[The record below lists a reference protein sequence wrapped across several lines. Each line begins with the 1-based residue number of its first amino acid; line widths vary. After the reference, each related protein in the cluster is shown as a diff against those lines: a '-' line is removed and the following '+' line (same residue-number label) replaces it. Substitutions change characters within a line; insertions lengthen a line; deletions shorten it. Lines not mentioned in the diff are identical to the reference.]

1 MFDSS
6 SNISQCDFAEVCPE
20 VSLFESENFEFEG
33 VVPFNV
39 SADRPQVSVK
49 EKLFKSIGHWQLLAA
64 PDFILS
70 IIRCGYKIL
79 FISSPPPQ
87 LFKNNGS
94 AVNECVF
101 VGDAILKLLRD
112 NRIEEVFSSP
122 DIVNPLSVSVQSSGK
137 KRLILDLRHINI
149 HLYKQKFR
157 CEDLHTIK
165 NVFAKDFF
173 VFSFDLKSG
182 HHHVDIFPDHRK
194 YLAFSWDFGKGH
206 TRYFQ
211 FTVLLFGLSSAPF
224 IFTKLLKPLIT
235 NWRSQGI
242 PIAIFFDDGVGAGSS
257 LEAAKINN
265 SLVRSDLSRWG
276 FEINHGKSNW

>member
-6 SNISQCDFAEVCPE
+6 SNISHSDFAEVCPE

-49 EKLFKSIGHWQLLAA
+49 KLFKSIAHWQLLAA

-101 VGDAILKLLRD
+101 VGGAILELLRD
-112 NRIEEVFSSP
+112 TLTA
-122 DIVNPLSVSVQSSGK
+122 DPL
-137 KRLILDLRHINI
+137 
-149 HLYKQKFR
+149 F
-157 CEDLHTIK
+157 
-165 NVFAKDFF
+165 
-173 VFSFDLKSG
+173 LKS
-182 HHHVDIFPDHRK
+182 
-194 YLAFSWDFGKGH
+194 
-206 TRYFQ
+206 
-211 FTVLLFGLSSAPF
+211 
-224 IFTKLLKPLIT
+224 
-235 NWRSQGI
+235 
-242 PIAIFFDDGVGAGSS
+242 
-257 LEAAKINN
+257 
-265 SLVRSDLSRWG
+265 
-276 FEINHGKSNW
+276 